1 MVNSIIDQ
9 ITQYGFNA
17 TDKYMDGFY
26 QFGNKQKLYEIMWE
40 AHRQLNRCDT
50 FAGEEEWVTENL
62 PKYK

>member
-26 QFGNKQKLYEIMWE
+26 QFGNKQ
-40 AHRQLNRCDT
+40 
-50 FAGEEEWVTENL
+50 
-62 PKYK
+62 